1 MTTGNKGGDMMKA
14 DYLLNIHNGIP
25 LFRAATLLPQTAAFA
40 IFNIVGGRVL
50 MTGIG
55 GRITVTLGAVGNM
68 GLEENP
74 TAGTTELICAV
85 VAAGTYAQGDVMAIT
100 GIAANAMLP
109 AATGGVPA
117 MTTRGVVLR
126 VGALD
131 WRLSASSTGQME
143 WAITYVPIDDGAYMT
158 VA

>member
-1 MTTGNKGGDMMKA
+1 MTTGTGAGFVPGRQ
-14 DYLLNIHNGIP
+14 LLNIHQGIP
-25 LFRAATLLPQTAAFA
+25 VFRAASLLPQTAAFA

-50 MTGIG
+50 MTGIA
-55 GRITVTLGAVGNM
+55 GRITVILGAVGNM

-85 VAAGTYAQGDVMAIT
+85 VAAGTYAAGDMLGIT
-100 GIAANAMLP
+100 GIAANAMQP
-109 AATGGVPA
+109 AATGGIPA

-126 VGALD
+126 VGTLD
-131 WRLSASSTGQME
+131 WRLSGSSTGQME
-143 WAITYVPIDDGAYMT
+143 WGMTYIPIDDGAYVT

>member
-1 MTTGNKGGDMMKA
+1 MVTGAGAGFVPGRQ
-14 DYLLNIHNGIP
+14 LLNINQGIP
-25 LFRAATLLPQTAAFA
+25 VFRPATTLPQTTAFA

-50 MTGIG
+50 MTGIA
-55 GRITVTLGAVGNM
+55 GRITVILGAVGNM

-85 VAAGTYAQGDVMAIT
+85 VAAGTYAAGDMVGIT
-100 GIAANAMLP
+100 GVAATAMQP
-109 AATGGVPA
+109 AATGGIPA

-126 VGALD
+126 VGTLD
-131 WRLSASSTGQME
+131 WRLSGSSTGEIE
-143 WAITYVPIDDGAYMT
+143 WRVTYIPIDDGAYMT